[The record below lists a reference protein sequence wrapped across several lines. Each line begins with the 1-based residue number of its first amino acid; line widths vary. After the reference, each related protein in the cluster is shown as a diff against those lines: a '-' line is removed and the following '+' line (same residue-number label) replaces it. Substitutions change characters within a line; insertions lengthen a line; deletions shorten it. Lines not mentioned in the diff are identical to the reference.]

1 MWNTAPRANL
11 VSTTLVAL
19 SVALLLGSSGCSPAS
34 SSDSTLLTGVDE
46 SVGSSEE
53 GVSGSL
59 TVGSTLR
66 TTANL
71 NLRTGP
77 STSNKVIRVLAEG
90 TVVEVVESAPSNS
103 FYKVKH
109 SGTVGWAHGSY
120 MQVVSGSSSG
130 SDPDPD
136 PEPSTGTSS
145 SGRDGAVARAQAGV
159 GFSYWWGH
167 ARWRSTGPT
176 SSTKGSCS
184 GSCPSC
190 SHSGSYGADC
200 SGYVAKIWQVPSGNS
215 DLTYDWHPYSTATF
229 VGSSSQWST
238 VSRSSLKKADALV
251 YNSGGAG
258 HIVLYE
264 SGDGWGS
271 MWAYECKGC
280 SSGCV
285 RNLRTASS
293 AYKGIRRSGY

>member
-1 MWNTAPRANL
+1 MGTKTSFTKSVRTS
-11 VSTTLVAL
+11 VLVA
-19 SVALLLGSSGCSPAS
+19 SVALFLSSSACSPAAPSDS
-34 SSDSTLLTGVDE
+34 SSLTGVDE
-46 SVGSSEE
+46 DIASSEE
-53 GVSGSL
+53 GVSGSVS
-59 TVGSTLR
+59 VGSKLK

-71 NLRTGP
+71 NFRTGP
-77 STSNKVIRVLAEG
+77 STGYKVIRVLAQG
-90 TVVEVVESAPSNS
+90 TTVEVVQSSPSNG

-109 SGTVGWAHGSY
+109 SGTTGWAHGGY
-120 MQVVSGSSSG
+120 MQVVSSSST
-130 SDPDPD
+130 
-136 PEPSTGTSS
+136 STSK
-145 SGRDGAVARAQAGV
+145 RDAAVSRAKAGV

-167 ARWRSTGPT
+167 ARWRPSGPT

-200 SGYVAKIWQVPSGNS
+200 SGYVGKIWQVPSGNN
-215 DLTYDWHPYSTATF
+215 DLTYDWHPYSTANF
-229 VGSSSQWST
+229 VKSSSLWST
-238 VSRSSLKKADALV
+238 VSRSNLKKADALV
-251 YNSGGAG
+251 YNSNGAG

-264 SGDGWGS
+264 SGNGWGS

-280 SSGCV
+280 SAGCV